1 MNMMTGIGSVP
12 SPTRSAKEF
21 LAHETECRSAL
32 KPLLDGLLDM
42 AESAGWSRRT
52 AASTLMF
59 LAAQFRQPGHLRAAD
74 RETHASL
81 PGPRAEAVP
90 MLHLAARSP
99 LRFNMGKC
107 QKMPIRLASIL

>member
-12 SPTRSAKEF
+12 SPTHPAIEF

-32 KPLLDGLLDM
+32 KPLLDALLDV

-59 LAAQFRQPGHLRAAD
+59 LAAQHVS
-74 RETHASL
+74 AS
-81 PGPRAEAVP
+81 GTSV
-90 MLHLAARSP
+90 SS
-99 LRFNMGKC
+99 G
-107 QKMPIRLASIL
+107 S

>member
-12 SPTRSAKEF
+12 SPTHPAKEF

-59 LAAQFRQPGHLRAAD
+59 LAAQHVSTPTTSVG
-74 RETHASL
+74 S
-81 PGPRAEAVP
+81 G
-90 MLHLAARSP
+90 S
-99 LRFNMGKC
+99 
-107 QKMPIRLASIL
+107 